1 MTSRIVPY
9 SRWAPLRVPRFRA
22 LWTGALLSWYGDFLA
37 LPALLIICYR
47 LGGELGVAAMVFLQ
61 TLPLVALLPLGGEI
75 GDRGDR
81 RRRLVALDLARASLA
96 GLMILG
102 TTSGSLVLVLAGF
115 AVSRSAAALYDP
127 GRRRLLPVILP
138 SRLVPAGG
146 SLLAAVGE
154 SSILLGPALGALML
168 LAISPE
174 FLLLVD
180 GATFLA
186 SAALIFRVG
195 PQPAVAAPPQPYLKP
210 GPWSTVVRGF
220 SYLWLDGTI
229 RIYVVQAAFGTMLA
243 AVVTVYFVPIVHDV
257 LKLGTDQVGVMYIVV
272 GAASL
277 GGSALAV
284 RRPKVGSRSLIT
296 LGYISIVAAVLVG
309 TSLGPI
315 AVVGGLLIFAGAG
328 ALQEAWGLNRIQ
340 TTTQRD
346 GIGQAIGSA
355 LWLQYAGR
363 AVGAAIGAWGA
374 VHLGRQDFMALLV
387 AAAVGITLLL
397 RTFGGLRIRRNVGSW
412 PPGGPPLPLEP

>member
-1 MTSRIVPY
+1 MAPRGVPR
-9 SRWAPLRVPRFRA
+9 SRWAPLSVGRFRA
-22 LWTGALLSWYGDFLA
+22 LWSGALLSWYGDFLA
-37 LPALLIICYR
+37 LPALLIISYR
-47 LGGELGVAAMVFLQ
+47 LGGELGVGAMVFLQ
-61 TLPLVALLPLGGEI
+61 TAPLVALLPIGGAL

-81 RRRLVALDLARASLA
+81 RRRLIALDLVRASFA
-96 GLMILG
+96 GLMIVG
-102 TTSGSLVLVLAGF
+102 ASSGSLVLVLAAF
-115 AVSRSAAALYDP
+115 AASRSAAALYDP
-127 GRRRLLPVILP
+127 GRRRLLPLILP
-138 SRLVPAGG
+138 ASLVPAGG

-154 SSILLGPALGALML
+154 SSILLGPALGAVML
-168 LAISPE
+168 LAISPQ

-186 SAALIFRVG
+186 SAALLSRVG
-195 PQPAVAAPPQPYLKP
+195 PQPSVAAPEPYLKP
-210 GPWSTVVRGF
+210 GPWSTIRRGF
-220 SYLWLDGTI
+220 GYLWLDGTV
-229 RIYVVQAAFGTMLA
+229 RIYALQAALSTMLA
-243 AVVTVYFVPIVHDV
+243 AVITVYFVPIVHDV
-257 LKLGTDQVGVMYIVV
+257 LRLGTNQVGVMYIVV

-284 RRPKVGSRSLIT
+284 RTPKVGSRSLIT

-309 TSLGPI
+309 TSLGPV

-346 GIGQAIGSA
+346 GVGQALGSA

-363 AVGAAIGAWGA
+363 AVGAAVGAWGA
-374 VHLGRQDFMALLV
+374 LHLGRQDLLALLV
-387 AAAVGITLLL
+387 AGAVGITLLL
-397 RTFGGLRIRRNVGSW
+397 STFGGLRIGRNVGSW